1 MAVHATKPLR
11 VKCCHQLQ
19 VVLENDKITQDYLLM
34 ITFGVT
40 ATTEM
45 QSLVSVIRKSTT
57 PLITLFLA
65 QETKFMNIYTR
76 SQEEMERINAFQIS
90 TTNIFNSKSVI
101 APSLSF

>member
-19 VVLENDKITQDYLLM
+19 FVLEHDKITQDLLM

-45 QSLVSVIRKSTT
+45 QSLVSVIRKSTS

-90 TTNIFNSKSVI
+90 TTNIFNSKPVI